1 MAKARM
7 IGHQKVG
14 TPNAMAAVPYWQ
26 VKRGTDVLC
35 HGSRE
40 TFPDPA
46 MRKTLKRDGY
56 RLDVEGKLWKEKS
69 HGIDNH

>member
-35 HGSRE
+35 HGPRE
-40 TFPDPA
+40 TFPGPQE
-46 MRKTLKRDGY
+46 RKRLRADG
-56 RLDVEGKLWKEKS
+56 RRILVEGKPWKE
-69 HGIDNH
+69 GQA